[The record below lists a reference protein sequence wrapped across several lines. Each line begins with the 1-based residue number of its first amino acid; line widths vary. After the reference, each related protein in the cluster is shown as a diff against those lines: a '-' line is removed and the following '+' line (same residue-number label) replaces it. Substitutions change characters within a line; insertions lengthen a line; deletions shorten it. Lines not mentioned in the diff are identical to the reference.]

1 MVVDAAASLCDADQE
16 FLRKFKGNYSKGMKG
31 KGCQSLYL
39 WLFHQRKAR
48 AVYPTPLTTLCTPL
62 FECSSLFTRTTLRI
76 KSCSAALV
84 SVDGSETK
92 RLITSGAERDFIQ

>member
-1 MVVDAAASLCDADQE
+1 MVADAAASLCDADQE
-16 FLRKFKGNYSKGMKG
+16 FLRKFKGNYNKDMKG

-39 WLFHQRKAR
+39 WLFHQRKAW
-48 AVYPTPLTTLCTPL
+48 AVYPTPLTT
-62 FECSSLFTRTTLRI
+62 LFTRTTLRI

-92 RLITSGAERDFIQ
+92 LLITSGAERDFIQ